1 MEVFWVLASIIHM
14 LTEFQGSLL
23 VDHFRLRPGLETVD
37 MSQYSLNPT
46 LIFLNV
52 NNYATLRSGAGVNFK

>member
-1 MEVFWVLASIIHM
+1 MEAFWVLASFIHM
-14 LTEFQGSLL
+14 LTEFWGSLL